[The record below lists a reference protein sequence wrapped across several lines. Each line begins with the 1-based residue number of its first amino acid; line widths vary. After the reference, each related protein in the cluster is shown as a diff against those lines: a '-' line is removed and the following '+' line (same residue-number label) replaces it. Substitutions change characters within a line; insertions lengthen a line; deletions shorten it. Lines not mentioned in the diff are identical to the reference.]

1 MKIIKSTMLHLSMF
15 LPKII
20 LIILNTI
27 SDLLIVLK
35 NTLKFGIDNFYTQFK
50 HGQTATKTDTNS

>member
-1 MKIIKSTMLHLSMF
+1 MLHLSMF